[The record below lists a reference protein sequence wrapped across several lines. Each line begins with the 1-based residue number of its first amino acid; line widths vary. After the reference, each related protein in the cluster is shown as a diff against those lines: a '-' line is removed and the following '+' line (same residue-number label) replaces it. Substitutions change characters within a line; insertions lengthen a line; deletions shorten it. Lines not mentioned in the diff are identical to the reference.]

1 MNLKYLLHR
10 LNQKAAAPICLAVI
24 FFIYLLIGT
33 TGYGNDCDSYLM
45 LRSGLNL
52 FQTGSYSY
60 SRPPGYLLPE
70 IIIALAAAVG
80 GHILANA
87 VSALLA
93 VGALAIFN
101 YLLRQIW
108 PNYLALLQTLV
119 IAANPYFVVAATTAM
134 DYVYSLFFLLAT
146 FALLQRKSHGAA
158 SIAAAAAASSRLGNA
173 VILALIFALHFWQS
187 FRAKNSTGIFS
198 LLSTSFVAALL
209 SAALYL
215 PSFFATQGTFSFLSY
230 AAVEWSWFGH
240 FSRFIY
246 KNLYLLGLLP
256 AAALTWLIFASRQ
269 GLKRKFSFDPLII
282 TGLAAITL
290 QMLLF
295 FKIPLEIS
303 YQLPLLFIALPL
315 LTYLFAFS
323 GRNLLLLLGLTV
335 IYAFVVNI
343 DLLDRRY
350 NADGTEAVSAA
361 PGLFFRAGVV
371 VNDIASRKES
381 QKRYF
386 DEYGIQLR

>member
-1 MNLKYLLHR
+1 MKR
-10 LNQKAAAPICLAVI
+10 IKSQ
-24 FFIYLLIGT
+24 
-33 TGYGNDCDSYLM
+33 
-45 LRSGLNL
+45 
-52 FQTGSYSY
+52 YSEVT
-60 SRPPGYLLPE
+60 PNE
-70 IIIALAAAVG
+70 IIR
-80 GHILANA
+80 ILEEPTKDRRPLIHQLEKDAPA
-87 VSALLA
+87 
-93 VGALAIFN
+93 
-101 YLLRQIW
+101 
-108 PNYLALLQTLV
+108 
-119 IAANPYFVVAATTAM
+119 
-134 DYVYSLFFLLAT
+134 
-146 FALLQRKSHGAA
+146 K
-158 SIAAAAAASSRLGNA
+158 
-173 VILALIFALHFWQS
+173 ALI
-187 FRAKNSTGIFS
+187 
-198 LLSTSFVAALL
+198 
-209 SAALYL
+209 
-215 PSFFATQGTFSFLSY
+215 
-230 AAVEWSWFGH
+230 E
-240 FSRFIY
+240 
-246 KNLYLLGLLP
+246 
-256 AAALTWLIFASRQ
+256 ALTWLIFASRQ